1 MVFDVQAMCYPAKAE
16 RKHNETAICFVS
28 RGRKLWSTTGSAPLP
43 DDYNRLCFIS
53 LGEGAMSGALLPGV
67 RLRADCAPPR
77 PTLRDRRPFVL
88 WNQSMTRSA
97 PLPLLRTPALTRW
110 DLVTLRYAATA
121 TSIRST
127 CTCSGLGR
135 SSRPTPWASCAPPT
149 PAKDRCEQG

>member
-1 MVFDVQAMCYPAKAE
+1 MYRRCATPPKLRENTTRQRSVSSPAAGSCG
-16 RKHNETAICFVS
+16 RQRAALRCLMITIGCVS
-28 RGRKLWSTTGSAPLP
+28 LVSG
-43 DDYNRLCFIS
+43 
-53 LGEGAMSGALLPGV
+53 GAMSGALLPGV